1 MLYRTI
7 LSDIGRIFIFI
18 LSCID
23 TILNIIIL
31 CVWKDTEIMQ
41 YCNKRISSIL
51 CNVEKYLLLGKKS
64 TKHKLS
70 INSTPSP
77 FCSVGGDTY
86 ERQLC
91 HKTVCKMEN
100 SWSRDS

>member
-18 LSCID
+18 KISCID
-23 TILNIIIL
+23 TILNIIFFVCV
-31 CVWKDTEIMQ
+31 CVWKDTEFMQ

-51 CNVEKYLLLGKKS
+51 CNVEKYLLLGKNQQ
-64 TKHKLS
+64 S
-70 INSTPSP
+70 ISTPSP